1 MKITALVENISHCEL
16 RAIHGLS
23 LLVETDKHKMLFDV
37 AEDGALLEN
46 AKLRGI
52 DLTDV
57 DTVILSHA
65 HNDHT
70 GSLREF
76 LAVNSHAKV
85 YIQKAAFDPCY
96 YQEDDGSMR
105 EIGIAAE
112 LQHHPQVV
120 LVEGDMEIDEELFL
134 FQADSI
140 EKYRSTANDRLY
152 DQDGKEKFRHEQNLL
167 IRGEKETNLIAGCCH
182 SGIVNIMD
190 KAGKYNPKICVA
202 GFHLVN
208 PNTNRSV
215 EADILDGIAGELSGY
230 DTMFYTCHCT
240 GEEAF
245 GYLSQKMDNIAYLSC
260 GEVIER

>member
-1 MKITALVENISHCEL
+1 MKVTALVENISHCEL

-23 LLVETDKHKMLFDV
+23 LLVETEKHMMLFDV

-46 AKLRGI
+46 AKTRNI
-52 DLTDV
+52 DLSKV

-70 GSLREF
+70 GSLADF
-76 LAVNSHAKV
+76 LSINKTAKV

-96 YQEDDGSMR
+96 YKEDDGSMR
-105 EIGIAAE
+105 PIGIDVKFMN
-112 LQHHPQVV
+112 HPQIV
-120 LVEGDMEIDEELFL
+120 LVEGDLQIDEELFL

-140 EKYRSTANDRLY
+140 ERYHSTANDRLY
-152 DQDGKEKFRHEQNLL
+152 DQNGLDTFKHEQNLL
-167 IRGEKETNLIAGCCH
+167 ISETTENNLIAGCCH

-190 KAGKYNPKICVA
+190 KIGKYNPKTCIA

-208 PNTNRSV
+208 PSNHKTV
-215 EADILDGIAGELSGY
+215 ETEILDGIASELSKY
-230 DTMFYTCHCT
+230 DIMFYTCHCT

-245 GYLSQKMDNIAYLSC
+245 TYLSGKMKNIQYLSC
-260 GEVIER
+260 GEILER